1 MPQLPSRIPLLIA
14 FSALYA
20 HAALPQVDFDRMG
33 KVGLAGAF
41 AGFDFFSNS
50 SLAFDPATSTLFSR
64 SSDGSLTRLAS
75 TNLGG
80 RINAACDLDG
90 VVYFAGSFSSLA
102 DTSANNIV
110 SYNPSTNSFSS
121 LTSNSPNGEI
131 RAVFCD
137 QQDQKVWVG
146 GSFTSPGSAV
156 AIWDPRAQSWSPPPF
171 KGFSGAQSRVNS
183 ITTNSSSDSIFFAGS
198 FVTAF
203 GTGSLNAT
211 HNPNVPFSAGATP
224 FSSSLVP
231 VPLESAEVH
240 GSPSTDDSGFT
251 DIQNIICPAG
261 PDGPGNSWFAVDNGT
276 PLITIRAFSFI
287 SATGVRLGNTFQPDH
302 GTTGFR

>member
-1 MPQLPSRIPLLIA
+1 MPHHSSRIPLFVA
-14 FSALYA
+14 SYALLA

-50 SLAFDPATSTLFSR
+50 SAAFDPATSTLFSR

-75 TNLGG
+75 TNSGG

-90 VVYFAGSFSSLA
+90 VAYFAGLFTSLA
-102 DTSANNIV
+102 ETSSNNIV

-121 LTSNSPNGEI
+121 LASNSPNGEI
-131 RAVFCD
+131 RSLFCD
-137 QQDQKVWVG
+137 QQDKKVWAG

-156 AIWDPRAQSWSPPPF
+156 AIWDPHAQSWSPPPF

-183 ITTNSSSDSIFFAGS
+183 ITTDSSSNSIFLAGS

-211 HNPNVPFSAGATP
+211 TNPNVPFSAGATP

-231 VPLESAEVH
+231 IPLQSAEVH

-251 DIQNIICPAG
+251 NIQNILCPAG
-261 PDGPGNSWFAVDNGT
+261 PDGPGNSWFAVDNGI

-287 SATGVRLGNTFQPDH
+287 SAAGVRLGNTFQPNH